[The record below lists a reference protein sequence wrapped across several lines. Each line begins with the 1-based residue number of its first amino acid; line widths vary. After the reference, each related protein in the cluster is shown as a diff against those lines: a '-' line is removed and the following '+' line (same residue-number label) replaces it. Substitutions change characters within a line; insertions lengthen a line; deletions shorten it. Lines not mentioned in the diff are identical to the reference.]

1 MTAEAIL
8 DRADGAASAVDPGTR
23 PWSGA
28 TRLAFRFGFL
38 YFGLFCLV
46 YPAIVP
52 EFLGLARQWLPDW
65 VNYGAARALRPL
77 VEWTGTQVFGASVAA
92 NTASISGDQAYFWVL
107 VFVVGVVAVL
117 GTLIWSVLDR
127 QRPDYRAMQPWLLLF
142 LRLCLAGQMVAY
154 GMAKAIPTQ
163 MPPTPLSRLI
173 QPYGDFSPMAVLWN
187 QIGVSPQYEIL
198 LGCAELLGGA
208 LLFVPRTTLVGAM
221 LSLVCTTQVF
231 VLDMTYDVP
240 AKILSFHLMLL
251 CLVLLA
257 PEARRLVN
265 VLVLDRPVGSSRT
278 PPLFRT
284 PRANRIAAVAQI
296 ALGLWLL
303 FSNAYTGW
311 DRWTEQGAGRPEPPL
326 YGIWAVTEFSVDGKP
341 VPPLTTDEMRW
352 QRVVFDRD
360 NATVQRMDG
369 RLLPVLAIVDSDAR
383 TVTLL
388 APPSLM
394 NAQPVLLGSFGYDRP
409 ASERVTLTGTIADQ
423 PVSIALTSVNLDD
436 FPLRSRGFHW
446 VQEYPYFR

>member
-8 DRADGAASAVDPGTR
+8 DRADGVASAVDPGTR

-28 TRLAFRFGFL
+28 TRVAFRFGFL

-46 YPAIVP
+46 YPSIVP
-52 EFLGLARQWLPDW
+52 EFLGVARQWLPDW
-65 VNYGAARALRPL
+65 VNVGVARALRPI

-127 QRPDYRAMQPWLLLF
+127 KRPDYRAVQPWFLLF
-142 LRLCLAGQMVAY
+142 LRLCLAGQMISY

-187 QIGVSPQYEIL
+187 QIGVSQPYEIL
-198 LGCAELLGGA
+198 LGCAELLAGV
-208 LLFVPRTTLVGAM
+208 LLFVPRTALVGAM

-240 AKILSFHLMLL
+240 AKILSFHLVLL

-257 PEARRLVN
+257 PEVRRLVS
-265 VLVLDRPVGSSRT
+265 VLVLDRPTGSSTT

-284 PRANRIAAVAQI
+284 ARANRIAAAAQI

-326 YGIWAVTEFSVDGKP
+326 YGIWAVTEFSVDGKSL
-341 VPPLTTDEMRW
+341 PPLTTDEIRW

-360 NATVQRMDG
+360 GAAVQRMDG
-369 RLLPVLAIVDSDAR
+369 RLVPVLAMVDSDAR
-383 TVTLL
+383 SLALL
-388 APPSLM
+388 APPSTM
-394 NAQPVLLGSFGYDRP
+394 TERPAVIGSFGFDRP
-409 ASERVTLTGTIADQ
+409 APERLTLTGTIAGQ